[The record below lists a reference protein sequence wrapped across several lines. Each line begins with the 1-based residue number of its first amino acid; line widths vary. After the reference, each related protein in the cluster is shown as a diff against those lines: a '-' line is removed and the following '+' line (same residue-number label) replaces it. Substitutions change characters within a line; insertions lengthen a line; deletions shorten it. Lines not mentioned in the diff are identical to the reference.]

1 MPAEVEP
8 ICPTFM
14 LNKCTHCDARGSGV
28 CEAVPE
34 DGLTRLS
41 AAATALSFEPAQ
53 RFITEGD
60 KAEHFFVINA
70 GTAKLLKMLPDG
82 RQQIVSFCGPGDF
95 LGLSVFSLYS
105 YGAEAV
111 EPVRLCRFSRFT
123 LRCLMTDFPAME
135 RRLLKSAT
143 FELTLAQ
150 EQMLLLGRKN
160 ARERL
165 ASFLVARARAT
176 GACPQHGKPLSPPQ
190 VSLPMNRTDIGDF
203 LGLRIETVSR
213 TMTALKTDGIIE
225 ILPRCGVI
233 IRDFDALESLA
244 ACI

>member
-1 MPAEVEP
+1 MPS
-8 ICPTFM
+8 
-14 LNKCTHCDARGSGV
+14 KCTHCVTRDSGV
-28 CEAVPE
+28 CAAVPDE
-34 DGLTRLS
+34 GLGRLS
-41 AAATALSFEPAQ
+41 AAATVLSFEPGQ

-60 KAEHFFVINA
+60 KAENFFIINS
-70 GTAKLLKMLPDG
+70 GTGKLLKMLPDG

-95 LGLSVFSLYS
+95 LGLSVFSHYS

-111 EPVRLCRFSRFT
+111 ETVHLCRFSRVT
-123 LRCLMTDFPAME
+123 LRYLITDYPSME
-135 RRLLKSAT
+135 RRLLRSAT
-143 FELTLAQ
+143 FELILAQ

-176 GACPQHGKPLSPPQ
+176 GACPQHGKPPSPPQ

-213 TMTALKTDGIIE
+213 TMTALKTAGIIE
-225 ILPRCGVI
+225 ILPRCGII

>member
-1 MPAEVEP
+1 MPG
-8 ICPTFM
+8 
-14 LNKCTHCDARGSGV
+14 KCTGCGARRRGV
-28 CEAVPE
+28 CEAVPDE
-34 DGLTRLS
+34 GLGRLS
-41 AAATALSFEPAQ
+41 AAATALSFEPGQ

-60 KAEHFFVINA
+60 KAEHFFIINS
-70 GTAKLLKMLPDG
+70 GTGKLLKMLPDG

-95 LGLSVFSLYS
+95 LGLSVFSQYS

-111 EPVRLCRFSRFT
+111 EPVRLCSFSRFA

-143 FELTLAQ
+143 FELILAQ

-176 GACPQHGKPLSPPQ
+176 GACPQRGKPPCPPH
-190 VSLPMNRTDIGDF
+190 VALPMNRTDIGDF

-225 ILPRCGVI
+225 ILPRCGII